1 MELKMSAAE
10 VGNFLEEV
18 YPQMAGRFAVE
29 ELSAMQ
35 ARVRLK
41 VTDADLRPGGTV
53 SGPSMFTLADCAF
66 YIAVLGMIGKQAMTV
81 TTNCSIDFMR
91 KPAPGDLIAEV
102 VLHKLG
108 RVLAVGDVLM
118 RSEGVEAPVARA
130 SVTYSIPPIR

>member
-130 SVTYSIPPIR
+130 SVTYSIPPVR